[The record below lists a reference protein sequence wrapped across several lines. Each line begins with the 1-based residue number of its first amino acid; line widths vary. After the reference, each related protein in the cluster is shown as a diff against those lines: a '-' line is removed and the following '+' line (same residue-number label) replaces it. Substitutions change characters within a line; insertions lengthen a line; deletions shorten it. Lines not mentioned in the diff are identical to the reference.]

1 MKKNRHEPVFFRP
14 HLFVFAYEWNHPD
27 LGPPSQETTMPSISE
42 RPDLSPEEL
51 AARLLVTPS
60 ALDDLKLADAK
71 RVVTYMQPQLIEA
84 GTVFIQE
91 GELSGNDYMMLIL
104 EGDISVENEL
114 PGADGSI
121 VVNVIGPG
129 HLIGEMGVL
138 DGSPRSATCT
148 AITGVAAAVLSRS
161 ALRRLLKAE
170 PAVGARLLLAIS
182 KRMADR
188 LRETTRKLR
197 TFAQMNKALQQELQV
212 VMNNR
217 TAQSG
222 DKRR

>member
-1 MKKNRHEPVFFRP
+1 MTESRASSMFENPE
-14 HLFVFAYEWNHPD
+14 LA
-27 LGPPSQETTMPSISE
+27 
-42 RPDLSPEEL
+42 PEEL
-51 AARLLVTPS
+51 AARMLVTPT
-60 ALDDLKLADAK
+60 ALDDLTVADAMK
-71 RVVTYMQPQLIEA
+71 VVTYMRPKIIRA
-84 GTVFIQE
+84 GTVFIRE
-91 GELSGNDYMMLIL
+91 GEVQRNDYMLLVL
-104 EGDISVENEL
+104 EGDIAVENEL
-114 PGADGSI
+114 PGHQESM

-129 HLIGEMGVL
+129 HLIGEMGLL

-148 AITGVAAAVLSRS
+148 ANTDVAVAVLSRT
-161 ALRRLLKAE
+161 ALMRLLKDE
-170 PAVGARLLLAIS
+170 PRVGARLLLAIS
-182 KRMADR
+182 TRMAQR